1 MKESQYLREKYEA
14 EALAGRDDSQEL
26 IEKTISVKISLK
38 HYSMLKALGDR
49 FSDPISGLGGQFLE
63 EEIENTFSQLASEDM
78 TNLAD
83 QADTLDLNEMK
94 ERGFEVTSFGLSWW
108 ASKAFAY
115 LENRKEKARKDM
127 TTKPKKES
135 K

>member
-63 EEIENTFSQLASEDM
+63 EEIEEKTEVVFAHILMSARNREQLQEDF
-78 TNLAD
+78 
-83 QADTLDLNEMK
+83 
-94 ERGFEVTSFGLSWW
+94 R
-108 ASKAFAY
+108 
-115 LENRKEKARKDM
+115 
-127 TTKPKKES
+127 
-135 K
+135 